1 MTPGKGRAIG
11 GPFLP
16 APECCRG
23 VAPDNVN
30 IFHLP
35 LETCAIRLHLSTCE
49 TLSHNLETAMYSTTD
64 TARPGGI
71 RAAFRRAEA
80 WLDARG
86 KWAWIA
92 AMVLGFVLFW
102 PVGLALLA
110 YMIWGK
116 QMFSRSCGH
125 SRHNDRHHDHAGHG
139 PGQSWGRHGYRA
151 AQATGN
157 TAFDT
162 YKAEALRRLE
172 DEQEAFEAFLQ
183 RLRSSKDK
191 SEFDAFMEDRA
202 RSNAAQD
209 AVEAQ
214 SAAAGPI
221 SPAGPTS
228 PAGPADARPGEY

>member
-1 MTPGKGRAIG
+1 
-11 GPFLP
+11 
-16 APECCRG
+16 
-23 VAPDNVN
+23 
-30 IFHLP
+30 
-35 LETCAIRLHLSTCE
+35 
-49 TLSHNLETAMYSTTD
+49 MYSTTD

-71 RAAFRRAEA
+71 RTALRRAEA

-92 AMVLGFVLFW
+92 TMVLGFVIFW
-102 PVGLALLA
+102 PAGLALLA
-110 YMIWGK
+110 YLIWGK

-125 SRHNDRHHDHAGHG
+125 SRHHDRHHDQAG
-139 PGQSWGRHGYRA
+139 QAWGRHAHRA
-151 AQATGN
+151 GLTTGN

-183 RLRSSKDK
+183 RLRNSKDK

-209 AVEAQ
+209 ATESPAASA
-214 SAAAGPI
+214 SAAD
-221 SPAGPTS
+221 T
-228 PAGPADARPGEY
+228 RTGEY